1 MTQAW
6 IRNLPMRGKFLLIGA
21 VVVLLWAVPATLLVR
36 EQLADLRIARTEA
49 AAVAPAR
56 ALLQL
61 VRLTQQH
68 RGLSAQ
74 WLGGIETAGGPRAQR
89 QQDLDGAWAAAASAL
104 QATGETRLAER
115 LGQLAQDWKSLPG
128 AVASRQ
134 IAALDSFTRH
144 TALVQAQLVLLQ
156 DLAQASGIVRHPV
169 PHGYYLQAAV
179 LEHLPLATEMFG
191 QLRARGSLLLARGEI
206 GSVERARLETLT
218 ELGRERNAQA
228 LTLLERAA
236 QADAAAHAPI
246 VQPQAQAAREVQAML
261 KQAKEEIL
269 EASTLQLEPA
279 VWFATSTRAIDA
291 QFALIDA
298 GMRALDAE
306 LNASAAATTG
316 RLALLGGVLLVLGV
330 AGALLLVTVARQT
343 RASLAQALDVA
354 EAVGAGRLDVD
365 IRADGRDEAGQL
377 LGALARMAGQLREV
391 VQQVRQNAD
400 SVATASGQIAQGNT
414 DLSSRTEE
422 QASALQQ
429 TAASMKQ
436 LAATVQSN
444 AANAEQGNQLAASAS
459 EVAGRGG
466 QVVGQVVDTMKGIHE
481 SSRRIADIIGT
492 IDGIAFQTN
501 ILALNAAVEA
511 ARAGE
516 QGRGFAV
523 VAGEV
528 RSLAQRSAEAAK
540 EIKQLIT
547 DSVSRVEQGTQLA
560 DQAGATMDEVV
571 GAIARVNDLMGQIS
585 AASREQSSGVAQV
598 GEAVQQMD
606 QATQQN
612 AALVEQSAAAAD
624 SLKAQARQL
633 VEAVAVFR
641 LQAGEAGLAMGAPA
655 ADAAAARPVAVAA
668 PAPLRPATP
677 AATAHTPARPPA
689 RAAHAP
695 ATATRPSAP
704 AGAGADD
711 DWQTF

>member
-1 MTQAW
+1 MTPSSTAQPMTLKARLALAFGALVLVTLVLGLFAINRMATVNGAAQELATQWLPSIKVVGEIRAMANQA
-6 IRNLPMRGKFLLIGA
+6 RRAEADFLMSREGGDWNQIDERLKSVRTAMEQKLGAFEPLI
-21 VVVLLWAVPATLLVR
+21 ATAEERRSFDSFKAHRSRWLAAR
-36 EQLADLRIARTEA
+36 ERMLGL
-49 AAVAPAR
+49 AR
-56 ALLQL
+56 AGNHEEALALF
-61 VRLTQQH
+61 
-68 RGLSAQ
+68 RGESRSAFNAMTDD
-74 WLGGIETAGGPRAQR
+74 LG
-89 QQDLDGAWAAAASAL
+89 
-104 QATGETRLAER
+104 
-115 LGQLAQDWKSLPG
+115 
-128 AVASRQ
+128 
-134 IAALDSFTRH
+134 
-144 TALVQAQLVLLQ
+144 ALVTLN
-156 DLAQASGIVRHPV
+156 
-169 PHGYYLQAAV
+169 
-179 LEHLPLATEMFG
+179 E
-191 QLRARGSLLLARGEI
+191 RG
-206 GSVERARLETLT
+206 
-218 ELGRERNAQA
+218 
-228 LTLLERAA
+228 
-236 QADAAAHAPI
+236 
-246 VQPQAQAAREVQAML
+246 AQAADDNAR
-261 KQAKEEIL
+261 
-269 EASTLQLEPA
+269 A
-279 VWFATSTRAIDA
+279 VY
-291 QFALIDA
+291 
-298 GMRALDAE
+298 
-306 LNASAAATTG
+306 ASARAWLLG
-316 RLALLGGVLLVLGV
+316 CVVLALVL
-330 AGALLLVTVARQT
+330 
-343 RASLAQALDVA
+343 
-354 EAVGAGRLDVD
+354 AVGAGLW
-365 IRADGRDEAGQL
+365 IRRSLTRQLGGEPQAAVEVARRVADGDLGSPIAVQPGDQDSL
-377 LGALARMAGQLREV
+377 LATLKRMQESLAAI
-391 VQQVRQNAD
+391 VQGVRGNAD

-444 AANAEQGNQLAASAS
+444 AANAEQGNQLAASAT

-528 RSLAQRSAEAAK
+528 RTLAQRSADAAK

-560 DQAGATMDEVV
+560 DQAGTTMEEVV
-571 GAIARVNDLMGQIS
+571 GAIARVNELMAQIS

-633 VEAVAVFR
+633 VEAVAAFR
-641 LQAGEAGLAMGAPA
+641 LASH
-655 ADAAAARPVAVAA
+655 AAAQAVPPVHAAPVA
-668 PAPLRPATP
+668 PLASPATP
-677 AATAHTPARPPA
+677 

-695 ATATRPSAP
+695 VRQKPAAHASPSPAP
-704 AGAGADD
+704 AREPVRTHARATPAPAAADD

>member
-1 MTQAW
+1 MTQRW
-6 IRNLPMRGKFLLIGA
+6 IRDLPLRGKFLLIAA
-21 VVVLLWAVPATLLVR
+21 VVTLLWLVPVTLLVR
-36 EQLADLRIARTEA
+36 DQLADLQVARTEA

-56 ALLQL
+56 SLLQL
-61 VRLTQQH
+61 VRLTQKH

-74 WLGGIETAGGPRAQR
+74 WLGGVEAAGANRAQR
-89 QQDLDGAWAAAASAL
+89 EKDIEAAWAATAAAL
-104 QATGETRLAER
+104 QQAGEAGLAER
-115 LGQLAQDWKSLPG
+115 LATLAGDWKPLPA
-128 AVASRQ
+128 AVAARQ
-134 IAALDSFTRH
+134 VPAAESFSRH
-144 TALVQAQLVLLQ
+144 TAMVQAQLDLLK
-156 DLAQASGIVRHPV
+156 DLSQASGIARHPV
-169 PHGYYLQAAV
+169 PHGFYLQAAV
-179 LEHLPLATEMFG
+179 LDHMPAAAEMFG

-206 GSVERARLETLT
+206 GSVERAKLEALA
-218 ELGRERNAQA
+218 ELGRVRNAQA
-228 LTLLERAA
+228 HALLERAA
-236 QADAAAHAPI
+236 QADARAHAS
-246 VQPQAQAAREVQAML
+246 VAEPQAAAAREIQSVL
-261 KQAKEEIL
+261 KLAKDEIL
-269 EASTLQLEPA
+269 EASTLQYEPA
-279 VWFATSTRAIDA
+279 AWFAATTKAIDS

-298 GMRALDAE
+298 GMAQLERDLRASVDV
-306 LNASAAATTG
+306 TG
-316 RLALLGGVLLVLGV
+316 TRMAVVCGLLLALAVLGGWLL
-330 AGALLLVTVARQT
+330 ATVARQT
-343 RASLAQALDVA
+343 RGSLMQALDVA
-354 EAVGAGRLDVD
+354 EAVGAGRLDVA

-377 LGALARMAGQLREV
+377 LDALARMAAQLRSV
-391 VQQVRQNAD
+391 VQQVRHNAD

-436 LAATVQSN
+436 LSETVQSN
-444 AANAEQGNQLAASAS
+444 AANAEQGNQLAADAS

-523 VAGEV
+523 VASEV
-528 RSLAQRSAEAAK
+528 RSLAQRSADAAK

-547 DSVSRVEQGTQLA
+547 DSVGRVEQGTHLA
-560 DQAGATMDEVV
+560 DQAGATMHEVV
-571 GAIARVNDLMGQIS
+571 EAIARVNALMAGIS
-585 AASREQSSGVAQV
+585 AASREQSAGVAQV

-624 SLKAQARQL
+624 SLKSQARQL
-633 VEAVAVFR
+633 VEAVAAFR
-641 LQAGEAGLAMGAPA
+641 LVEGEAGPL
-655 ADAAAARPVAVAA
+655 AAAAPLPPPLPAVPVPRAMPAATPRAAAA
-668 PAPLRPATP
+668 PARS
-677 AATAHTPARPPA
+677 AAAPVAPV
-689 RAAHAP
+689 AAK
-695 ATATRPSAP
+695 
-704 AGAGADD
+704 AGADD